1 MMHGKVALV
10 TGAGSGI
17 GQATAILFAREGAN
31 VVVSDVNEQGGKKT
45 VECIKSAGGEA
56 TFIRADVSSSADVE
70 MLIKTTIHIYGR
82 LDYACNNAGI
92 GGAQNLTADYSETDW
107 NQLIGINLTGV
118 WLCMK
123 YEIPELLK
131 VGGGAIVNM
140 SSILGLVGFAGA
152 PAYVAAKHG
161 VIGLT
166 KTAALEYSAQNIRV
180 TAVCPAFIQT
190 PMVEKAITDTDV
202 LQMLAEMHPIK
213 RMGKP
218 EEVAELVVWLCSDK
232 ASFVMGNAI
241 LVDGGF
247 VAQ

>member
-1 MMHGKVALV
+1 
-10 TGAGSGI
+10 
-17 GQATAILFAREGAN
+17 
-31 VVVSDVNEQGGKKT
+31 
-45 VECIKSAGGEA
+45 
-56 TFIRADVSSSADVE
+56 
-70 MLIKTTIHIYGR
+70 
-82 LDYACNNAGI
+82 
-92 GGAQNLTADYSETDW
+92 
-107 NQLIGINLTGV
+107 
-118 WLCMK
+118 MK

-190 PMVEKAITDTDV
+190 PMVEKAITDTAV
-202 LQMLAEMHPIK
+202 LQMLAAMHPIK

>member
-1 MMHGKVALV
+1 MMTSKVALV

-17 GQATAILFAREGAN
+17 GQATAILFAREGAK
-31 VVVSDVNEQGGKKT
+31 VVVSDVNEQGGNQT
-45 VECIKSAGGEA
+45 VECIKSAGGQA
-56 TFIRADVSSSADVE
+56 IFIRADVSRSADVE
-70 MLIKTTIHIYGR
+70 AMIQTTIRAYGR

-92 GGAQNLTADYSETDW
+92 GGVQNFTADYAESDW

-123 YEIPELLK
+123 YEIPEMLK
-131 VGGGAIVNM
+131 AGGGAIVNM
-140 SSILGLVGFAGA
+140 SSILGWVGFAGA

-166 KTAALEYSAQNIRV
+166 KTAALEYSAQNIRI

-190 PMVEKAITDTDV
+190 PMVEKVITDPAI
-202 LQMLAEMHPIK
+202 LQMLTGMHPIK
-213 RMGKP
+213 RLGKP

-241 LVDGGF
+241 LVDGGYI
-247 VAQ
+247 AQ